1 MQLKFKDAVN
11 YFKFGD
17 LEKSKKI
24 CEEIFISEKDNI
36 DFIYFYAH
44 VLYSKKEFNTA
55 IDLWNKVIDLNPN
68 HKESLNGKGNAL
80 KRLEKYDLAIECFEK
95 ALKAE
100 PKFFDAYYNLANV
113 YLKLSNF
120 EKSITNFKKAYN
132 LNPNFIKALQG
143 IGYSLMKNL
152 EYENALEY
160 FYECLNKGDKNS
172 EIYNYIGICLN
183 KIGKY
188 EESIE
193 YYSESLKLNPNNL
206 NSIDNLLN
214 LLTYHN
220 PKKEHEN
227 FIIKINQKLKR
238 IDFKFNLVQKIDDK
252 EVVRL
257 LNKIFT
263 VSTSYTVLNELE
275 LDQIFR
281 RNKID
286 LNCERHFKVFNSYNV
301 IPEFCF
307 GCYKIQ
313 INPKNILDLI
323 KLYIIFDQFEF
334 GADVFRKT
342 LIEVRP
348 KIPGTYKGLI
358 YCSNKN
364 EANIILEKI
373 LPVLKENLGNDLSI
387 GIKRGCSEFAISFP
401 GYEKLDSDLK
411 FNPQWKDKEN
421 IIDSKEKNKERAIL
435 ENSIM
440 GLNIF
445 DAIVLRNWLIY
456 AKMIDDISY
465 KNFDTDIKD
474 TGHMNKILSHQQNFR
489 KKEFNKLS

>member
-1 MQLKFKDAVN
+1 MQSKFKEAID
-11 YFKFGD
+11 YYKFGD
-17 LEKSKKI
+17 LENSKKI
-24 CEEIFISEKDNI
+24 CEEIFISEKNNI

-44 VLYSKKEFNTA
+44 VLYSKKEFNFA
-55 IDLWNKVIDLNPN
+55 IDLWNKAIDLNPN

-95 ALKAE
+95 AIKAE

-113 YLKLSNF
+113 YLKLLNF
-120 EKSITNFKKAYN
+120 EKSITYFKKAHN
-132 LNPNFIKALQG
+132 LKPNFIKALQG

-160 FYECLNKGDKNS
+160 FYKCLDKGDKNS

-183 KIGKY
+183 KMGKY

-193 YYSESLKLNPNNL
+193 YYCESLKLNPNNL
-206 NSIDNLLN
+206 HSIDNLLN
-214 LLTYHN
+214 LFTYYN
-220 PKKEHEN
+220 PKKEYEN
-227 FIIKINQKLKR
+227 FIVKTNQKLKK
-238 IDFKFNLVQKIDDK
+238 INFKFDLVQKLDDI
-252 EVVRL
+252 EVIHL
-257 LNKIFT
+257 LNKIFI
-263 VSTSYTVLNELE
+263 VSTSYTALNELE
-275 LDQIFR
+275 FDQIFR

-286 LNCERHFKVFNSYNV
+286 LNCERHFKVFNTYNV

-323 KLYIIFDQFEF
+323 KLFIIFDQFEF
-334 GADVFRKT
+334 GVDVFRKT

-364 EANIILEKI
+364 EANTILEKI
-373 LPVLKENLGNDLSI
+373 LPVLKVNFGNDLSI

-401 GYEKLDSDLK
+401 GYEKLDSNLK

-421 IIDSKEKNKERAIL
+421 IIDSKEKKKRKGN
-435 ENSIM
+435 
-440 GLNIF
+440 
-445 DAIVLRNWLIY
+445 LRKFNHG
-456 AKMIDDISY
+456 
-465 KNFDTDIKD
+465 IKY
-474 TGHMNKILSHQQNFR
+474 L
-489 KKEFNKLS
+489 